1 MRNAAIVALVAL
13 AGCATT
19 APGAARETVQAP
31 AEACASA
38 VRSAATLNGSALF
51 AGATSCAQ
59 AERREDTNFLILM
72 GQIRALSD
80 LTILTPSDEESTTRA
95 SQLYAQIYY
104 QFGGLGFD
112 EIYRTAA
119 GVSALEQR
127 VRAVN
132 IAFAPGYDP
141 GWTYRSSSKTD
152 IYDAIVANTREQ
164 RLWQMRSMAVRLQD
178 DEYYAAHQ
186 ALGELQRANPTFQEG
201 TPAYEELG
209 RLNARMEAAA
219 RDIPELPPPE
229 DTTPYA
235 RLNEPDPEMVTR
247 QVASGFNGPASTET
261 YLFRSEAELRVSW
274 LARALPASELAVL
287 IERTDFRSE
296 WLVAL
301 SVGRRMNASS
311 QIILSSLDYSSTFS
325 SYSIGVRIGVVSESC
340 GVDFAASY
348 PFVVGIVDAV
358 PGAEIRG
365 NSMSNFAAECGAIM
379 SAEPTP
385 E

>member
-1 MRNAAIVALVAL
+1 MRTRAMAALITL
-13 AGCATT
+13 AGCAMT
-19 APGAARETVQAP
+19 APGAARETAQTP
-31 AEACASA
+31 AEICATA

-51 AGATSCAQ
+51 AGATTCAQ
-59 AERREDTNFLILM
+59 TERKEDANFLILL

-95 SQLYAQIYY
+95 GQLYAQIYY

-112 EIYRTAA
+112 EVYRTAA

-132 IAFAPGYDP
+132 ITFAPGYDP
-141 GWTYRSSSKTD
+141 GWAYRSSSKID
-152 IYDAIVANTREQ
+152 IYDAIVTNTREQ
-164 RLWQMRSMAVRLQD
+164 RLWQMRSMALRLQD
-178 DEYYAAHQ
+178 EEYYAAHQ

-219 RDIPELPPPE
+219 RGIPELPPPE

-235 RLNEPDPEMVTR
+235 RLNEPDADLMTR

-261 YLFRSEAELRVSW
+261 YLFRSEAELRASW
-274 LARALPASELAVL
+274 LARALPASELATL
-287 IERTDFRSE
+287 IERTDFSSQ

-301 SVGRRMNASS
+301 SVGQRMNASS
-311 QIILSSLDYSSTFS
+311 QISLSSLDYSSTFS
-325 SYSIGVRIGVVSESC
+325 SYSIGVRIGVVSETC

-358 PGAEIRG
+358 PGTEIRG
-365 NSMSNFAAECGAIM
+365 NSMSNFPVECGAIM